1 MKYSLIILLLICRI
15 AFADEIIN
23 SQDPDNLPTL
33 EFLPQSLKSF
43 ENKKPL
49 IEAKYNRTKV

>member
-33 EFLPQSLKSF
+33 EFLLQSLKALKIQ
-43 ENKKPL
+43 NL
-49 IEAKYNRTKV
+49 